1 MKRKLLSVILFF
13 YITSAYSQ
21 EGPFASFITD
31 STMNHAVISFCVK
44 DAESGATVFENKP
57 GTSLIPGSVLKIITS
72 AVALEMLGPDHTFKT
87 IIGYSGKFSPGSGEL
102 NGNIIIK
109 GGGDPV
115 LGSENFNEHYKGFA
129 EKWVAAIN
137 KTGIKRINGQVITD
151 DSYFDYMP
159 VPSKWLWEDAG
170 NYYGAGAYG
179 LSVFDNTYFIRFNTK
194 DNSRPPLITAIF
206 PEECRYE
213 LANRLTASGK
223 QDKGFVFA
231 APYTETGSLEGI
243 IPEGSEDFIL
253 KAAIP
258 DPPLLMA
265 RIIDSKLR
273 NAGIRISGKPTT
285 ARMTQ
290 IPPTGFT
297 AVNEITSPL
306 LKDIIRILNHES
318 VNLYAEHLV
327 KELGRTF
334 HDNGST
340 QEGLSVIMNFLKEK
354 DILSGGLFME
364 DGSGLSPL
372 NAVSSEQIVEILRY
386 MKKESPYY
394 DDFIA
399 SFPDPGKEG
408 TMRNYFRDPLFSNT
422 LKAKSGSMT
431 RVRGYAGYLT
441 TLSGRNLVFCI
452 LVNNYSGPSRTL
464 VSNIEEI
471 LKDIIT
477 NG

>member
-1 MKRKLLSVILFF
+1 MRRKSLSVILFF
-13 YITSAYSQ
+13 LTAAAYTQ
-21 EGPFASFITD
+21 EKPFARFVAD
-31 STMNHAVISFCVK
+31 STMDHAVISFSVK
-44 DAESGATVFENKP
+44 DAESGATVFESKP

-87 IIGYSGKFSPGSGEL
+87 IIGYSGKIAPGSGRL
-102 NGNIIIK
+102 DGNIIIK

-115 LGSENFNEHYKGFA
+115 LGSENFREHYKGFA
-129 EKWVAAIN
+129 ERWVAAII
-137 KTGIKRINGQVITD
+137 KSGIKKTEGQVITD
-151 DSYFDYMP
+151 DSYFDYRP

-170 NYYGAGAYG
+170 NYYGAGVYG
-179 LSVFDNTYFIRFNTK
+179 LSVFDNTYLIRFNTK
-194 DNSRPPLITAIF
+194 DSSRRPLITAVY

-213 LANRLTASGK
+213 LANRLAASGN

-231 APYTETGSLEGI
+231 APYTETGSLEGT

-253 KAAIP
+253 KAAVP

-265 RIIDSKLR
+265 RIIDNKLR
-273 NAGIRISGKPTT
+273 DSGIRISGKPAT
-285 ARMTQ
+285 ARARQ

-297 AVNEITSPL
+297 AVNEITSPP
-306 LKDIIRILNHES
+306 LKDIIRVLNHES

-340 QEGLSVIMNFLKEK
+340 QEGLSVIMSFLKEK
-354 DILSGGLFME
+354 GILSGGLFME

-372 NAVSSEQIVEILRY
+372 NAVTSEQIVEILRY
-386 MKKESPYY
+386 MRKESPNF
-394 DDFIA
+394 DDYIS

-408 TMRNYFRDPLFSNT
+408 TMRNYFRDPLFTNT
-422 LKAKSGSMT
+422 LKPKSGSMT

-441 TLSGRNLVFCI
+441 TLSGRNLAFCI
-452 LVNNYSGPSRTL
+452 LVNNYSGSPRTL

-477 NG
+477 NR

>member
-1 MKRKLLSVILFF
+1 MRRKLLSAFLFF
-13 YITSAYSQ
+13 LTASAYSQ
-21 EGPFASFITD
+21 EEQFARLIAD
-31 STMNHAVISFCVK
+31 SSMDHAVISFCMK
-44 DAESGATVFENKP
+44 DVESGTTVFENKK
-57 GTSLIPGSVLKIITS
+57 GTCLIPGSVLKIITS

-87 IIGYSGKFSPGSGEL
+87 VFGYSGKTAPGSGRLE
-102 NGNIIIK
+102 GNIIIK

-115 LGSENFNEHYKGFA
+115 LGSENFRDHYEGFA
-129 EKWVAAIN
+129 ERWVAGLI
-137 KTGIKRINGQVITD
+137 KSGIKRIDGQVITD
-151 DSYFDYMP
+151 DSYFDYRP

-179 LSVFDNTYFIRFNTK
+179 LSVFDNTYLIHFNTR
-194 DNSRPPLITAIF
+194 DSSRQPLITAVH
-206 PEECRYE
+206 PEECQFD
-213 LANRLTASGK
+213 LVNRLSAKGN

-231 APYTETGSLEGI
+231 APYTEYGSLEGT
-243 IPEGSEDFIL
+243 IPRGSEDFIL
-253 KAAIP
+253 KAAVP

-265 RIIDSKLR
+265 RIIDNKLR
-273 NAGIRISGKPTT
+273 DSGIRISGKPAT
-285 ARMTQ
+285 ARARQ

-297 AVNEITSPL
+297 AVNEITSPP
-306 LKDIIRILNHES
+306 LKDIIRVLNHES

-340 QEGLSVIMNFLKEK
+340 QEGLSVIMSFLKEK
-354 DILSGGLFME
+354 GILSGGLFME

-372 NAVSSEQIVEILRY
+372 NAVTSEQIVEILRY
-386 MKKESPYY
+386 MRKESPNF
-394 DDFIA
+394 DDYIS

-408 TMRNYFRDPLFSNT
+408 TMRNYFRDPLFTNT
-422 LKAKSGSMT
+422 LKPKSGSMT

-441 TLSGRNLVFCI
+441 TLSGRNLAFCI
-452 LVNNYSGPSRTL
+452 LVNNYSGSPRTL

-477 NG
+477 NR